1 MPGEVD
7 VGTQE
12 DYEVVPLTPIRRL
25 EKKIESLETNKSLT
39 NMERFMDKVIDMVE
53 LNQKLVDDVVES
65 NQGLREDL
73 GVMIGKMDNLT
84 DKIDEF
90 VTMIKQAGQNENE
103 AGVTREVAE
112 KVVSP
117 LVDKM
122 EDMHKREVEAQTH
135 MIEVLDNIEK
145 RLKRVSIGSSE
156 GATTPASLLARRQGL

>member
-90 VTMIKQAGQNENE
+90 VTMIKQAGQNE
-103 AGVTREVAE
+103 ADSGVTKDMAE

-122 EDMHKREVEAQTH
+122 EDMHKRGLETQTH
-135 MIEVLDNIEK
+135 MIEILDNIEK
-145 RLKRVSIGSSE
+145 RLKRIGNSE
-156 GATTPASLLARRQGL
+156 VAASPASLLARRQGL

>member
-1 MPGEVD
+1 M
-7 VGTQE
+7 
-12 DYEVVPLTPIRRL
+12 TPIRKL
-25 EKKIESLETNKSLT
+25 ERKIESLETNKSLT

-73 GVMIGKMDNLT
+73 GVMIGKMDALT

-90 VTMIKQAGQNENE
+90 VTMIKQAGQNEE
-103 AGVTREVAE
+103 AGTVTKEVAE

-122 EDMHKREVEAQTH
+122 EEIQKRDFETQKSMVEL
-135 MIEVLDNIEK
+135 LDNIEK
-145 RLKRVSIGSSE
+145 RLKRMSIGASE
-156 GATTPASLLARRQGL
+156 GSPTPATLLARRRALE